1 MVKNVA
7 IGILWWAFLNPLSAF
22 SETLFTGNSDGMKYR
37 VELVADGLGV
47 PWAMAF
53 INESQIIIT
62 ERKGSLKLLD
72 LINGKIH
79 AIKEVPAVF
88 SKGQG
93 GLLDVALSPDY
104 KKGGWIYFTYSKPA
118 DDNGVTAFAR
128 AKLNGTSLGDWND
141 LLVTNSFS
149 DTTRHF
155 GSRIAFDHNG
165 HVFFSVGDRGV
176 RPNGQDLST
185 HAGSVIRLNLD
196 GTVPKNNPF
205 IEDENVLPETWS
217 YGHRNP
223 QGLSYDVRNKRL
235 WLIEHGPRGGDEL
248 NLIEAGKNYGWP
260 VISYGKEYWGPLSV
274 GEATSKEGMEQPVK
288 YYVPSIAPGSLLLYT
303 GKAFPRWQGDL
314 FAGALKLQHINHIK
328 LNATGQVVG
337 EERLLGDLNERI
349 RSLTQSADGW
359 IYISTDSGKIM
370 RLVPEG

>member
-1 MVKNVA
+1 MIRNVA

-149 DTTRHF
+149 ELL
-155 GSRIAFDHNG
+155 A
-165 HVFFSVGDRGV
+165 
-176 RPNGQDLST
+176 PNT
-185 HAGSVIRLNLD
+185 
-196 GTVPKNNPF
+196 
-205 IEDENVLPETWS
+205 
-217 YGHRNP
+217 
-223 QGLSYDVRNKRL
+223 GLSNFL
-235 WLIEHGPRGGDEL
+235 
-248 NLIEAGKNYGWP
+248 
-260 VISYGKEYWGPLSV
+260 
-274 GEATSKEGMEQPVK
+274 
-288 YYVPSIAPGSLLLYT
+288 
-303 GKAFPRWQGDL
+303 
-314 FAGALKLQHINHIK
+314 
-328 LNATGQVVG
+328 
-337 EERLLGDLNERI
+337 
-349 RSLTQSADGW
+349 
-359 IYISTDSGKIM
+359 
-370 RLVPEG
+370 